1 MFLIGQFGP
10 GTANQVINRAANNQ
24 SYSSILSLT
33 QSRLELI
40 CTGIL
45 VNKFVYQILYYM
57 STMAKRFVFQ
67 SLKQELGS
75 GILDVPE

>member
-10 GTANQVINRAANNQ
+10 GTANQVIIRAVNNQ
-24 SYSSILSLT
+24 SYSSILLLT

-45 VNKFVYQILYYM
+45 VNKFVYHILYYM